1 MSHNTVTVWVQSHS
15 SANTNSC
22 HHQKT
27 KIAIFDSYT
36 RIIITHQNNLTPKQE
51 YLCQNKVREERL
63 NIERMEG
70 RDRRGQPCNLR
81 NESNSV
87 TLSESCHISGH
98 QVPLLRHKLVR
109 LEDPSSFPSQP
120 QYSARHTE
128 RQENEK
134 KQGDRT
140 NKLQT
145 DH

>member
-1 MSHNTVTVWVQSHS
+1 MFPVQPKYEPQHS
-15 SANTNSC
+15 NSVGVITQFC
-22 HHQKT
+22 KHKFLSPQKT

-51 YLCQNKVREERL
+51 YLCQNKVREERV

-70 RDRRGQPCNLR
+70 GDRRGHPCNLR

-87 TLSESCHISGH
+87 TLGESCHISGH

-109 LEDPSSFPSQP
+109 LEGLSSFPSQL

-134 KQGDRT
+134 K
-140 NKLQT
+140 
-145 DH
+145 